1 MARSESTLA
10 AAVRQLE
17 RSPDAD
23 DALRQVELSVIVPV
37 YNEEANIEPLHSALK
52 RVLSNVP
59 KRSEI
64 IFVDDGSVDNTYPI
78 LHRIHDN
85 DPQCRVIQFRR
96 NFGQTAALAAGFAH
110 ARGDIIV
117 CLDGDLQNDPQDIPR
132 LLQKI
137 DEGYDVVS
145 GWRIHRKD
153 QFLTRRLPSICAN
166 WLISKITKVKLHDY
180 GCTLKAYRREIA
192 QNIGLYGEMHRFIPA
207 MASWMG
213 VSVTEVEVNH
223 NPRKHGR
230 SKYGLSRT
238 LRVLLDLITVKFLLS
253 YATKPL
259 QIFGTIGFFVSLT
272 GFGLAGYLSYD
283 KLVLKHG
290 LSDRP
295 LLFLAILMIL
305 VGLQFVTMGL
315 LGEMMVRIYHEGSK
329 RPTYVVKQLL
339 D

>member
-1 MARSESTLA
+1 MA
-10 AAVRQLE
+10 AAVRQ
-17 RSPDAD
+17 RQSSPTTD
-23 DALRQVELSVIVPV
+23 DALCPVELSVIIPV
-37 YNEEANIEPLHSALK
+37 YNEEANIEALYAAL
-52 RVLSNVP
+52 RPVLSGIP
-59 KRSEI
+59 RLSEI
-64 IFVDDGSVDNTYPI
+64 IFVDDGSIDNTYPI
-78 LHRIHDN
+78 LRRIHDN
-85 DPQCRVIQFRR
+85 DPQCRVIRFRR

-117 CLDGDLQNDPQDIPR
+117 CLDGDLQNDPTDIPR

-145 GWRIHRKD
+145 GWRVHRRDK
-153 QFLTRRLPSICAN
+153 FLTRRLPSICAN

-180 GCTLKAYRREIA
+180 GCTLKAYRREVA

-223 NPRKHGR
+223 SPRKHGH

-295 LLFLAILMIL
+295 LLFLAILMML

-329 RPTYVVKQLL
+329 RPTYVVKELL
-339 D
+339 E